1 MSGAFQTLKNW
12 TARLRRSAAFAD
24 AVDLEDPAVR
34 ADPYSAYRRL
44 RKKGE
49 VLFLP
54 RHDFWI
60 ALSHQAVRSAFSQPT
75 LFSNAA
81 YQPIDTVLLAADPP
95 AHGAVRRIVSR
106 HFGGRMLN
114 LAEAEAKKVAASL
127 LRPRLDVVA
136 GYGLPLSR
144 AVTCL
149 VIGFDE
155 GVADHLA
162 ACEEALR
169 TDPHALAKLIAELD
183 SVAHRSAMF
192 RRLQADEPGALD
204 EAQCR
209 SLVRLM
215 WLAGTVTTERVIT
228 RCVFHC
234 LEDSTL
240 ANALRQR
247 PELRGAFIDE
257 VLRLYPPEHM
267 VPRRTTAD
275 AELGGVVI
283 PAGSLVQLC
292 TASANRDPERYAQ
305 PDDFL
310 IERGNREHFTL
321 GHGIHACLGG
331 PLARRIIAA
340 ALSTLLDAP
349 GGFGAAAPLAATEW
363 LATTTTLTPR
373 RLEIG
378 WG

>member
-1 MSGAFQTLKNW
+1 MSGAFQALKNW
-12 TARLRRSAAFAD
+12 TARLRRSAAFAA

-34 ADPYSAYRRL
+34 SDPYSAYRRL
-44 RKKGE
+44 RKEGE

-54 RHDFWI
+54 RHGFWI
-60 ALSHQAVRSAFSQPT
+60 ALSHRAVRNAFSQPD

-95 AHGAVRRIVSR
+95 SHGAVRKVISR
-106 HFGGRMLN
+106 HFGGRMLT
-114 LAEAEAKKVAASL
+114 LAESEAKTVAVSL

-144 AVTCL
+144 AVTGL

-162 ACEEALR
+162 ACEEALK
-169 TDPHALAKLIAELD
+169 DDSDALAKLIAELD
-183 SVAHRSAMF
+183 SVAHLSAMF

-228 RCVFHC
+228 RCVFKC
-234 LEDSTL
+234 LEDSAL
-240 ANALRQR
+240 AETLRQQ
-247 PELRGAFIDE
+247 PELRGAFVEE

-292 TASANRDPERYAQ
+292 TASANRDPQRYAQ

-310 IERGNREHFTL
+310 LERGDRDHFTL

-331 PLARRIIAA
+331 PLARRIIAV
-340 ALSTLLDAP
+340 ALSSLLDAP
-349 GGFGAAAPLAATEW
+349 GKFRAAAPLQGTEW
-363 LATTTTLTPR
+363 LATATTLTPR
-373 RLEIG
+373 RLEIR
-378 WG
+378 WE